1 MNIAQTALKELF
13 PDKEIA
19 TRINYSGK
27 FKSYNANVKYDYK
40 TMVFNLSREWKE
52 VSEEIQIGLLQGL
65 ILKVFKKKG
74 TTTNIDLYEKFSKN
88 ITKFSKVD
96 KIDSI
101 LKESFD
107 RINQKYF
114 YNFMDSPN
122 LIWGQ
127 ESFAKLGSYEYIS
140 NTITISAV
148 LRGESELLDYVMHH
162 EMLHK
167 KLKYKHKN
175 GRNYHHTPEFR
186 RMERE
191 YEDKD
196 AEKKLTVFL
205 RRKRLKRAFKFF

>member
-40 TMVFNLSREWKE
+40 TMVFNLSREWEE

-74 TTTNIDLYEKFSKN
+74 TTTNIDLYEKFSKS

-122 LIWGQ
+122 LVWGQ

-140 NTITISAV
+140 HTITISAV
-148 LRGESELLDYVMHH
+148 LRGEIMLLDYVMYH

-167 KLKYKHKN
+167 KLKYESKN
-175 GRNYHHTPEFR
+175 GRNYHHTSEFR
-186 RMERE
+186 KMERE

-196 AEKKLTVFL
+196 AEKKLTAFL
-205 RRKRLKRAFKFF
+205 RRKRLKKAFRFF

>member
-52 VSEEIQIGLLQGL
+52 VNEEIQIGLLQGL

-122 LIWGQ
+122 LVWGQ

-140 NTITISAV
+140 NTITISAI
-148 LRGESELLDYVMHH
+148 LRGESELLDYVMYH

-167 KLKYKHKN
+167 KLKYESKN
-175 GRNYHHTPEFR
+175 GRNYHHTSEFR
-186 RMERE
+186 KMERE

-196 AEKKLTVFL
+196 AEKKLTAFL